1 MVEGI
6 QVEQCSNDSQYLVTY
21 RNEGRLVAARFA
33 TPDTLA
39 QATSD
44 LCAIMAT
51 RHQSLRLLMAK
62 FASNTSPR

>member
-33 TPDTLA
+33 TPDTIA
-39 QATSD
+39 QAASD

-51 RHQSLRLLMAK
+51 RHQESEALMAQI
-62 FASNTSPR
+62 ASNTSPR